1 VFDSP
6 NFDLAPYAELDTSA
20 LVRRTFCSWD
30 GAGWRSLPVQC
41 FDHAPEADHVQL
53 PGVSDLH
60 LVLYVA
66 GDVVMRTRSDG
77 KPVRGRRVPGA
88 LELMVPGRETVRDY
102 RTASAMRTIQVH
114 IPSATVARAA
124 ARLGGSAPDFETL
137 SAEVA
142 AAGDP
147 VVEHLVRA
155 LPAAGGVD
163 DVYAESAAEFL
174 TTHLLTKGRHERL
187 PGPEHAAVRTGIAVM
202 HDRLAEP
209 LTLADIAAEAHL
221 SVYHFVRVFRAA
233 TGETPYRYLI
243 RLRIER
249 ARGLLTDSD
258 LTIGQ
263 IAERCGFASPGALS
277 TAFLRHIGVRP
288 SVYRKI

>member
-1 VFDSP
+1 MFDSLVL
-6 NFDLAPYAELDTSA
+6 DLAPYAELDASS
-20 LVRRTFCSWD
+20 LVRRTFCSWSD
-30 GAGWRSLPVQC
+30 AGWRSLLVQC
-41 FDHAPEADHVQL
+41 FDHVPEADHVRL

-88 LELMVPGRETVRDY
+88 LELMVPGRESTRDY
-102 RTASAMRTIQVH
+102 RTTSAMRTVQVH

-137 SAEVA
+137 SAAV

-147 VVEHLVRA
+147 VVEHLIRA
-155 LPAAGGVD
+155 LPAVGSAD
-163 DVYAESAAEFL
+163 DLYAESAAEFL
-174 TTHLLTKGRHERL
+174 TTHLLTLGRHERL
-187 PGPEHAAVRTGIAVM
+187 PGPEHAAVRAGIAVM
-202 HDRLAEP
+202 RDRLAEP

-233 TGETPYRYLI
+233 TGETPYRYLT

-263 IAERCGFASPGALS
+263 IADRCGFASPGALS
-277 TAFLRHIGVRP
+277 TAFLGHVGVRP

>member
-6 NFDLAPYAELDTSA
+6 DFDLAPYAELDTSA

-30 GAGWRSLPVQC
+30 DAGWRSLLVQC
-41 FDHAPEADHVQL
+41 FDHAPEADDVQL

-66 GDVVMRTRSDG
+66 GDVVMRTRADG
-77 KPVRGRRVPGA
+77 KPERGRRVPGA
-88 LELMVPGRETVRDY
+88 LELMVPGRESVRDY

-137 SAEVA
+137 SAAV

-147 VVEHLVRA
+147 VVDHLVRA
-155 LPAAGGVD
+155 LPAAAGAD

-174 TTHLLTKGRHERL
+174 TTHLLTLARHGRL

-202 HDRLAEP
+202 HDRLAER

-233 TGETPYRYLI
+233 TGETPHRYLT

-249 ARGLLTDSD
+249 ARGLLSDSD
-258 LTIGQ
+258 LTIAQ

-277 TAFLRHIGVRP
+277 TAFLGHVGVRP

>member
-1 VFDSP
+1 
-6 NFDLAPYAELDTSA
+6 
-20 LVRRTFCSWD
+20 
-30 GAGWRSLPVQC
+30 
-41 FDHAPEADHVQL
+41 
-53 PGVSDLH
+53 
-60 LVLYVA
+60 
-66 GDVVMRTRSDG
+66 
-77 KPVRGRRVPGA
+77 
-88 LELMVPGRETVRDY
+88 
-102 RTASAMRTIQVH
+102 MRTIQVH

-137 SAEVA
+137 SAAVA
-142 AAGDP
+142 TADP

-155 LPAAGGVD
+155 LPTAGGAD
-163 DVYAESAAEFL
+163 DLYAESAAEFL
-174 TTHLLTKGRHERL
+174 TTHLLTRGRHERL
-187 PGPEHAAVRTGIAVM
+187 PGPEHGAVRAGIAVM

-233 TGETPYRYLI
+233 TGETPYRYLT

-277 TAFLRHIGVRP
+277 TAFLGHVGVRR

>member
-1 VFDSP
+1 MFDSP
-6 NFDLAPYAELDTSA
+6 NFDLAPYAEVDTST

-30 GAGWRSLPVQC
+30 DAGRRSLLVQC
-41 FDHAPEADHVQL
+41 FDHAPETDHVRL

-60 LVLYVA
+60 LVLYLA
-66 GDVVMRTRSDG
+66 GEVVMRTRSDG
-77 KPVRGRRVPGA
+77 KPVWGRRVPGA
-88 LELMVPGRETVRDY
+88 LELMVPGKESVRGY

-114 IPSATVARAA
+114 IPSTTVARAA
-124 ARLGGSAPDFETL
+124 ARLGSSEPDCETL
-137 SAEVA
+137 SATV

-147 VVEHLVRA
+147 VLEQLVRA
-155 LPAAGGVD
+155 LPAAGGAN

-174 TTHLLTKGRHERL
+174 TIHLLAKGRHERL
-187 PGPEHAAVRTGIAVM
+187 PGPEHTAVRAGIAVM
-202 HDRLAEP
+202 QNLLAEP
-209 LTLADIAAEAHL
+209 LTLADIAAEVHL
-221 SVYHFVRVFRAA
+221 SVYHFVRVFRAT
-233 TGETPYRYLI
+233 TGETPYRYLT

-249 ARGLLTDSD
+249 ARDLLTSSD

-277 TAFLRHIGVRP
+277 TAFLAHVGVRP